1 MPTAPTLPW
10 RARHTADLRFLNTA
24 QVLIFGILAALYLS
38 LPDRGAAATLGGLIL
53 GALLVRRLI
62 DRSKLGLAAQLSALL
77 VVTGVHVVIWL
88 DGGALSTSALWM
100 ALVPFVVSTCGGP
113 RTYLGWTG
121 LSLLVGLGMVAGE
134 LWGLLRPPEVPA
146 HASRLV
152 TLVEITAGVG
162 VLTAVH
168 GRSVF
173 WMRSAERA
181 QTAANARLAA
191 EVQARVAAEA
201 QAREAARVAES
212 ASAASARFL
221 ATVSHEVRTPLS
233 VILGQAA
240 ALRAEGLPLAIDGA
254 LGSVEAAGKLAVR
267 LLNDTLDLSRA
278 EAGGLQLIAEPVH
291 VAGLV
296 QEVAADLQRS
306 PKASALQVRAE
317 VAPGAEGWAR
327 CDGSR
332 LRQML
337 YNLGVNAVKF
347 TDQGSVTLRLRRV
360 GPALT
365 VEVADT
371 GPGVAPEVAPRLFR
385 PFHQADAGTHR
396 QHGGAGLGLAIVRGL
411 AEAMG
416 GSVGLSS
423 EIGQGST
430 FWFTIEAPK
439 VEAPKVEAPKVEAA
453 AVKAPEVEAA
463 AVKAPGVDALA
474 PRSVAYRG
482 PILLVEDNPA
492 LAALGATMLRRCGA
506 EVRVALD
513 GAGALLLARD
523 HQFGLVLLDLGLP
536 DMRARAL
543 VEGLRAL
550 GQTAPIVA
558 LTGMDEDE
566 VAAEL
571 PRSSLARVIQKPF
584 QASQLASALD
594 ELCANPAPAAA

>member
-1 MPTAPTLPW
+1 MPTAPLLPW

-24 QVLIFGILAALYLS
+24 QVLIFAVLAALYLS
-38 LPDRGAAATLGGLIL
+38 VPDRGAAAALSGLIL

-62 DRSKLGLAAQLSALL
+62 DRSKLSLAAQLSALL

-173 WMRSAERA
+173 WMRAAERA
-181 QTAANARLAA
+181 QTAVNARLAA
-191 EVQARVAAEA
+191 EVEARMAAEA
-201 QAREAARVAES
+201 QAIAAVRVAES

-240 ALRAEGLPLAIDGA
+240 ALRAERPPPRVDVA

-291 VAGLV
+291 VAALV

-317 VAPGAEGWAR
+317 VTPGAEGWAR
-327 CDGSR
+327 CDGGR

-337 YNLGVNAVKF
+337 YNLGVNALKF

-430 FWFTIEAPK
+430 FWFTIEAPQ
-439 VEAPKVEAPKVEAA
+439 VEAPAVEAP
-453 AVKAPEVEAA
+453 AVPPP
-463 AVKAPGVDALA
+463 AVGPLALA
-474 PRSVAYRG
+474 PAPHAAGYRG

-513 GAGALLLARD
+513 GAGALRLARD

-536 DMRARAL
+536 DMRAGAL

-558 LTGMDEDE
+558 LTGMDADE

-571 PRSSLARVIQKPF
+571 PRGCLARVIQKPF

-594 ELCANPAPAAA
+594 ELCANPAPADA